1 MQLDGQWTSEAM
13 ALEWLASAIQ
23 EPQRYQRPE
32 QEQ

>member
-1 MQLDGQWTSEAM
+1 MQLDGQWTSESM

-23 EPQRYQRPE
+23 ELK